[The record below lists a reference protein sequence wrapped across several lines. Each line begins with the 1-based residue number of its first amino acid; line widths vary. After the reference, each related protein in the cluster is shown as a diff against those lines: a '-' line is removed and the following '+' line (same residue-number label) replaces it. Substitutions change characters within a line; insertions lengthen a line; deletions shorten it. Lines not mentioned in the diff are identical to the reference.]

1 MRSVPVPIQIWMCN
15 NRCMLAIRCLHCG
28 AYLQQHRTRRAM
40 YCKAVCRAAHARRKR
55 GEFARLPPSIDTLFH
70 LLREHAPPP
79 ASGYQLL
86 LDDGAHLY
94 RYPPSDRSWLAADG
108 LVSYRT
114 AYRLY
119 PFEIPIVPRSAL
131 YAVQLVTRFYR
142 LPTPDVLTQG
152 VRLNPVRAG
161 YADEGER
168 IA

>member
-1 MRSVPVPIQIWMCN
+1 MAAFW
-15 NRCMLAIRCLHCG
+15 CLHCG
-28 AYLQQHRTRRAM
+28 TPIRSSRTRRAQ
-40 YCKAVCRAAHARRKR
+40 YCGSRCRSALMNLFRRR
-55 GEFARLPPSIDTLFH
+55 FEHIAPSIEGFFH

-108 LVSYRT
+108 IVSYRT

-131 YAVQLVTRFYR
+131 YAVQLVTRVYR

-152 VRLNPVRAG
+152 VRLDPVRAG